1 MGINIPAQTFLQE
14 KTPGGYRGRVFG
26 NFWFLTTIA
35 NIIPVIMSGLVSELF
50 GARFLVFLIFAIF
63 TIVYFY
69 VNNYSSGLIGNGA
82 KN

>member
-1 MGINIPAQTFLQE
+1 
-14 KTPGGYRGRVFG
+14 
-26 NFWFLTTIA
+26 
-35 NIIPVIMSGLVSELF
+35 VSELF